1 MRVWL
6 DTDAAFG
13 KDGRGRAVRF
23 LLGPLWPGERR
34 CTPRGPAPTI
44 GVQGVEERT
53 LMVGCWLVGGAPR
66 LPASR
71 PECPGLLL
79 GYVDF
84 AGPGACGGGSVGTHS
99 LAHPARP
106 PSPGCPGWRGRPAG
120 DPARAAP
127 RAGHLSPPS
136 PTPLQVLSRWDP
148 LPPQPRLGQSPP
160 PCHDRLGGQIIL
172 WTVIFFSFSVSF
184 YPPT

>member
-1 MRVWL
+1 MWLESQRSFSPQRVPSPPPCPLCLPSLRMDYRYTYTYRQMRAWL

-13 KDGRGRAVRF
+13 KDGRGPAVRF
-23 LLGPLWPGERR
+23 LLGPLQPGERR
-34 CTPRGPAPTI
+34 CTLRGPAPTI
-44 GVQGVEERT
+44 GVPGAEGRT

-71 PECPGLLL
+71 LECPGLLL

-84 AGPGACGGGSVGTHS
+84 AGPGACGGGWVGTHS

-127 RAGHLSPPS
+127 RTGHLSPPA
-136 PTPLQVLSRWDP
+136 
-148 LPPQPRLGQSPP
+148 PPGSKPPSPP
-160 PCHDRLGGQIIL
+160 
-172 WTVIFFSFSVSF
+172 
-184 YPPT
+184 